1 MMAPTTLKVLVAPS
15 AGRLRLLPPQS
26 FREGSEWVE
35 AGQAVARLEQGR
47 RDTVLRAPVEGRVA
61 SVLGLEGEP
70 LLPGQPVLAIDPDVA
85 A

>member
-1 MMAPTTLKVLVAPS
+1 
-15 AGRLRLLPPQS
+15 
-26 FREGSEWVE
+26 
-35 AGQAVARLEQGR
+35 VARLEQGR
-47 RDTVLRAPVEGRVA
+47 RDTVLRAPVGGRVA